1 MRAAI
6 TLVCVAAFT
15 PVAVAQT
22 SFPMITHVSP
32 VAVQRG
38 TTAEVTVECRT
49 SSLAGAYKVLMEG
62 TGVTAE
68 VIPGKEPAKADPK
81 TPAPNVLSCK
91 LKITAAADAA
101 IGVREFRIASSLGIS
116 SLGQLVVVDAPVITE
131 KPTLSTMTKPLS
143 IPVPSKDCPPV

>member
-6 TLVCVAAFT
+6 ALLCVAAFT
-15 PVAVAQT
+15 SVAAAQT
-22 SFPMITHVSP
+22 SFPMVTHVSP

-62 TGVTAE
+62 VGVTAE
-68 VIPGKEPAKADPK
+68 VVPGKEPPKVDPK

-91 LKITAAADAA
+91 LKVTVAPDAA
-101 IGVREFRIASSLGIS
+101 IGVRE
-116 SLGQLVVVDAPVITE
+116 
-131 KPTLSTMTKPLS
+131 
-143 IPVPSKDCPPV
+143 